1 MSSLKP
7 PPMDKAQILALADRV
22 EALTG
27 PDRGVD
33 MEVAIACGWAR
44 NWSDQQY
51 RKHPYLVGTFIDDHA
66 AGVLHTC
73 PAFSASLDAAM
84 TLVPEG
90 VGGEPLMTKIMN
102 VPFATRR
109 PPANCEIID
118 TLTGRGWT
126 AEAAIPALALTAA
139 SLRAMAGGED
149 A

>member
-33 MEVAIACGWAR
+33 EAIFEALFPRGGFDNIPEAMR
-44 NWSDQQY
+44 YVPTHIQTIVP
-51 RKHPYLVGTFIDDHA
+51 RFT
-66 AGVLHTC
+66 
-73 PAFSASLDAAM
+73 ASLDAAM

>member
-1 MSSLKP
+1 
-7 PPMDKAQILALADRV
+7 MDKAQILALADRV

-33 MEVAIACGWAR
+33 AAIVLAICRGAT
-44 NWSDQQY
+44 
-51 RKHPYLVGTFIDDHA
+51 VGHYAADDDGDIVFHA
-66 AGVLHTC
+66 AAIGIRDKSTC
-73 PAFSASLDAAM
+73 PHFTASLDAAM
-84 TLVPEG
+84 TLVPKG

-149 A
+149 GNV